1 MTADPWADSIPPAHE
16 EDAVTDTP
24 EEESATFAAFKVKGT
39 GREHE
44 DIVLREKN
52 LPPANTFVPVTI
64 VDSTINESTVPWHDG
79 EQALFLHVEDHEES
93 DYFTPWGYSQH
104 FRLTEDFDH
113 NKNSIGNPGVRVL
126 LKTGAITLADTQSEE
141 GFDITPELI
150 SGLIEKDLMIQ
161 VYYGKERTVSEP
173 VLDADGAPI
182 YDESGN
188 EITRSI
194 KKPGFMN
201 VSMQVHKMPQRD
213 ITLADGARVSVLVK
227 DAHILM
233 TRDKTPEGDY
243 VDPRPGTTVRA
254 VNLETGEAVR
264 IRRSLEGSWVL
275 QSMNGL
281 DEFKGD

>member
-1 MTADPWADSIPPAHE
+1 MTEDPWADSIPAHE
-16 EDAVTDTP
+16 ENSVTDAP
-24 EEESATFAAFKVKGT
+24 EGESTTFAAFTVKGT

-52 LPPANTFVPVTI
+52 LPPANAFVPVTI
-64 VDSTINESTVPWHDG
+64 VDATVNESAVPWHDG

-104 FRLTEDFDH
+104 FRLSEDFDH

-126 LKTGAITLADTQSEE
+126 LKTGAITLADTRSQE
-141 GFDITPELI
+141 GFDLTPEMVA
-150 SGLIEKDLMIQ
+150 GLVEKDLMIQ

-173 VLDADGAPI
+173 VLDADGAPV

-188 EITRSI
+188 EVIRSI

-213 ITLADGARVSVLVK
+213 ITLTDGTRVSVLVK

-254 VNLETGEAVR
+254 VSLDTGEAIR
-264 IRRSLEGSWVL
+264 IRRSLDGSWVP
-275 QSMNGL
+275 QSANGL